1 MPQEYGGPVFDILA
15 SRLADFAMT
24 ISGSE
29 NITFDLTTKFTIS
42 LFFSYSKTEKNEGPI
57 QTTI

>member
-1 MPQEYGGPVFDILA
+1 MNTTGQTHTPDYGGPVFDILA

-29 NITFDLTTKFTIS
+29 NITFDLST
-42 LFFSYSKTEKNEGPI
+42 
-57 QTTI
+57 